1 MEYIKRLA
9 SPVGELTLASDG
21 ESLTGL
27 WIAGQKYH
35 SAGLAPDAAE
45 AQLPVFA
52 AAAEWLGRYFA
63 GESPEPGELP
73 LAPRGSGFRLSVWRR
88 LLEIPS
94 GAVTS
99 YGEIARA
106 LGAPARAVGGAVG
119 HNRISLLIPC
129 HRVIASN
136 GTLGGYS
143 GGVERKRYLLQR
155 EGVSVPEPKPRKP
168 RRKREVGAH

>member
-88 LLEIPS
+88 LLEIPRGS
-94 GAVTS
+94 VTT

-106 LGAPARAVGGAVG
+106 LDAPARAVGGAVG
-119 HNRISLLIPC
+119 HNPISIIIPC
-129 HRVIASN
+129 HRVVGASGSLTGYAGGLDKKIA
-136 GTLGGYS
+136 LLKLE
-143 GGVERKRYLLQR
+143 GVEMSRFF
-155 EGVSVPEPKPRKP
+155 VPKK
-168 RRKREVGAH
+168 GTAL

>member
-1 MEYIKRLA
+1 MEYIKRLT

-88 LLEIPS
+88 LLEIPC

-106 LGAPARAVGGAVG
+106 LGAPGAGRRRRGGAQP
-119 HNRISLLIPC
+119 HLDN
-129 HRVIASN
+129 H
-136 GTLGGYS
+136 TL
-143 GGVERKRYLLQR
+143 
-155 EGVSVPEPKPRKP
+155 PP
-168 RRKREVGAH
+168 RRRLGRRPHRLRRGPRRQAAAAGTRGRET

>member
-1 MEYIKRLA
+1 MEYIKRLT

-88 LLEIPS
+88 
-94 GAVTS
+94 
-99 YGEIARA
+99 R
-106 LGAPARAVGGAVG
+106 GGAQP
-119 HNRISLLIPC
+119 HLDN
-129 HRVIASN
+129 H
-136 GTLGGYS
+136 TL
-143 GGVERKRYLLQR
+143 
-155 EGVSVPEPKPRKP
+155 PP
-168 RRKREVGAH
+168 RRRLGRRPHRLRRGPRRQAAAAGTRGRET

>member
-73 LAPRGSGFRLSVWRR
+73 SRRGAAGF
-88 LLEIPS
+88 
-94 GAVTS
+94 A
-99 YGEIARA
+99 
-106 LGAPARAVGGAVG
+106 
-119 HNRISLLIPC
+119 
-129 HRVIASN
+129 
-136 GTLGGYS
+136 
-143 GGVERKRYLLQR
+143 
-155 EGVSVPEPKPRKP
+155 
-168 RRKREVGAH
+168 

>member
-52 AAAEWLGRYFA
+52 AAAEWPGRA
-63 GESPEPGELP
+63 RS
-73 LAPRGSGFRLSVWRR
+73 RGSSPSRRGAAGF
-88 LLEIPS
+88 
-94 GAVTS
+94 A
-99 YGEIARA
+99 
-106 LGAPARAVGGAVG
+106 
-119 HNRISLLIPC
+119 
-129 HRVIASN
+129 
-136 GTLGGYS
+136 
-143 GGVERKRYLLQR
+143 
-155 EGVSVPEPKPRKP
+155 
-168 RRKREVGAH
+168 

>member
-1 MEYIKRLA
+1 MEYIKRLT

-63 GESPEPGELP
+63 
-73 LAPRGSGFRLSVWRR
+73 PRGSGFRLSVWRR
-88 LLEIPS
+88 LLGIPRGS
-94 GAVTS
+94 VTT

-119 HNRISLLIPC
+119 HNPISIIIPC
-129 HRVIASN
+129 HRVVGSDGAL
-136 GTLGGYS
+136 TGYAA
-143 GGVERKRYLLQR
+143 GLDVKRLLLEL
-155 EGVSVPEPKPRKP
+155 EGARLEQGPR
-168 RRKREVGAH
+168 GWYTA

>member
-63 GESPEPGELP
+63 GEGPEPGSSP
-73 LAPRGSGFRLSVWRR
+73 LRRGAAGF
-88 LLEIPS
+88 
-94 GAVTS
+94 A
-99 YGEIARA
+99 
-106 LGAPARAVGGAVG
+106 
-119 HNRISLLIPC
+119 
-129 HRVIASN
+129 
-136 GTLGGYS
+136 
-143 GGVERKRYLLQR
+143 
-155 EGVSVPEPKPRKP
+155 
-168 RRKREVGAH
+168 